1 VKTRFAPSP
10 TGLMHLGNTRTAL
23 FNVLAAR
30 KAGDCFLLRIEDT
43 DLARSEHRFTEQLME
58 DLRWLGL
65 DWQEGPE
72 IGGADAPYF
81 QAQRNDVYLH
91 YYDQLQQRG
100 LAYPCFCS
108 EERLALTR
116 KIQLSQGEPPRY
128 PGTCASLTP
137 AEVEKKLAE
146 GIVPTIRFRVPRDE
160 SIEFDDLVRGKQSF
174 KTNDLGDFIIRK
186 ADQSASFMFCNAIDD
201 SIMGVSHVLR
211 GEDHLTNTPRQ
222 LLLLKSLG
230 MSQPQYGH
238 ISIILGHDGSPLSKR
253 NGSRSIQELRHQ
265 GYLAPAIN
273 NYLAR
278 LGHHYAE
285 NQFMTLD
292 ELAQGFSFE
301 HLVKSAAKFD
311 EDHLRHWQKEA
322 VLRASNEAIWQWFGE
337 PVHQLVPAAQK
348 DAFVLAIRP
357 NVLMP
362 HDALQWAATLYSEL
376 NISDEAMQLIADTP
390 HQLFDAALTAVS
402 ETGPDWKALT
412 ERVKQD
418 TGAKG
423 KQLFQ
428 PLRAALTGQI
438 HGPEMPGITQLL
450 GSERMRQR
458 LLHAKDIASEALS

>member
-1 VKTRFAPSP
+1 MKTRFAPSP

-30 KAGDCFLLRIEDT
+30 KEGDSFLLRIEDT
-43 DLARSEHRFTEQLME
+43 DLARSEERFTQQLMD

-65 DWQEGPE
+65 QWQEGPE
-72 IGGADAPYF
+72 VGGDHAPYF
-81 QAQRNDVYLH
+81 QAQRNDVYQH
-91 YYDQLQQRG
+91 YYDELQHRG

-128 PGTCASLTP
+128 SGTCASLTP

-146 GIVPTIRFRVPRDE
+146 GIVPTIRFRVARDE
-160 SIEFDDLVRGKQSF
+160 SIEFEDLVRGKQSF

-201 SIMGVSHVLR
+201 SIMGVTHVLR

-222 LLLLKSLG
+222 LLLLKALG
-230 MSQPQYGH
+230 MQQPRYGH

-265 GYLAPAIN
+265 GYLAAAIN

-285 NQFMTLD
+285 NHFMTLD

-322 VLRASNEAIWQWFGE
+322 ILRASDEEIWQWFGE
-337 PVHQLVPAAQK
+337 PVHHLVPEQHKA
-348 DAFVLAIRP
+348 AFVATVRP
-357 NVLMP
+357 NALMP
-362 HDALQWAATLYSEL
+362 HDALQWANNLFAEL
-376 NISDEAMQLIADTP
+376 ELADEAMQLISETP
-390 HQLFDAALTAVS
+390 NSFFAAAIAALEQVGA
-402 ETGPDWKALT
+402 DWKGLT
-412 ERVKQD
+412 EEVKKA

-428 PLRAALTGQI
+428 PLRAAFTGQV
-438 HGPEMPGITQLL
+438 HGPEMPGIIQLL
-450 GSERMRQR
+450 GTERMQQR
-458 LLHAKDIASEALS
+458 LLHAKDLASEALS

>member
-1 VKTRFAPSP
+1 MKTRFAPSP

-30 KAGDCFLLRIEDT
+30 KSGDCFLLRIEDT
-43 DLARSEHRFTEQLME
+43 DLARSEERFTQQLMD

-65 DWQEGPE
+65 QWQEGPE
-72 IGGADAPYF
+72 VGGEHAPYF
-81 QAQRNDVYLH
+81 QAQRNDVYQH
-91 YYDQLQQRG
+91 YYDELQHRG

-201 SIMGVSHVLR
+201 SIMGVTHVLR

-222 LLLLKSLG
+222 LLLLKALG
-230 MSQPQYGH
+230 MAQPQYGH

-285 NQFMTLD
+285 NHFMSLD
-292 ELAQGFSFE
+292 ELSHGFSFE
-301 HLVKSAAKFD
+301 NLVKSAAKFD

-322 VLRASNEAIWQWFGE
+322 ILRASDEEIWQWFGE
-337 PVHQLVPAAQK
+337 QVHQLVPTAHK
-348 DAFVLAIRP
+348 DAFVATVRP
-357 NVLMP
+357 NALMP
-362 HDALQWAATLYSEL
+362 HDAVQWANNLFGEL
-376 NISDEAMQLIADTP
+376 EITDEAMQLIAATP
-390 HQLFDAALTAVS
+390 NTFYAAAIEAMTR
-402 ETGPDWKALT
+402 TGADWKALT
-412 ERVKQD
+412 EAVKQA

-428 PLRAALTGQI
+428 PLRAALTGQA
-438 HGPEMPGITQLL
+438 HGPEMPGITQML
-450 GSERMRQR
+450 GVERMQQR
-458 LLHAKDIASEALS
+458 LLHAKDLASEALS